1 MPASVATVIAE
12 VQGGKGAKYFDEAK
26 KQMVDMPATT
36 VIRAAASVVNTNSE
50 IGVTALTEAAVQRA
64 EALAGT
70 GGNIIP
76 HLNTAKATVESVF
89 GVQDIL
95 KAPALVGSTLD
106 MANLGSS
113 QAEQYA
119 LRLASLAKI
128 AAQNLG
134 SGEAAP
140 AAKMAQAIALDLADG
155 DIDGSGNTGTLPYD
169 LATFA
174 AQYQAQMIT
183 LVQDLLANASQGG
196 FDATKLQALLTFV
209 QNNPVSL
216 NVTPPPIP
224 FALTGFTQVSAAVG
238 AEVTITGT
246 GFVADPT
253 KMKVTFANNVMAEII
268 SATANSL
275 VVKVPQGAVSGKI
288 SVTNLNQN
296 VTSISSTNFTV
307 TPINTTGLTFGNVSY
322 QAQTKP
328 TGALYI
334 PDQIVWDGSRFAG
347 LERSRDF
354 HNTAATAFAWLS
366 NDGITWTRKTTD
378 MPNQFVSMVGMNNIL
393 FNVQAGWQTSGAEF
407 GFGSIKVFTSTD
419 GMAWQGKILTNS
431 GFSTSTL
438 AGGKYLNNRYFL
450 AMDID
455 CMLMTSTDAS
465 SWQVIDLKTVSTS
478 AAVAPPST
486 SDFCSLPVYRNG
498 KYFVYRGVAGVGGT
512 FRQPDHYEAAYYSS
526 TDGINWTFGTFML
539 PNGFNKISQGGRV
552 FEVHELDDTLVM
564 KAVTRIEYTRDTA
577 TGGLMAVTKD
587 QQLATSQDGLNWTM
601 ANAVGVTY
609 APTETGKP
617 APRNFFNVK
626 TTTGWLFSNQ
636 IFTAGSPTPMT
647 TYYTTNDAVSY
658 QASNQDFGLLGANNR
673 IYSYSPT
680 LKRLVVIDGG
690 TQGNTIK
697 IGTLDF

>member
-224 FALTGFTQVSAAVG
+224 FALTGFTPVSAAVG

-512 FRQPDHYEAAYYSS
+512 FR
-526 TDGINWTFGTFML
+526 
-539 PNGFNKISQGGRV
+539 
-552 FEVHELDDTLVM
+552 
-564 KAVTRIEYTRDTA
+564 
-577 TGGLMAVTKD
+577 
-587 QQLATSQDGLNWTM
+587 
-601 ANAVGVTY
+601 
-609 APTETGKP
+609 
-617 APRNFFNVK
+617 
-626 TTTGWLFSNQ
+626 
-636 IFTAGSPTPMT
+636 
-647 TYYTTNDAVSY
+647 
-658 QASNQDFGLLGANNR
+658 
-673 IYSYSPT
+673 
-680 LKRLVVIDGG
+680 
-690 TQGNTIK
+690 
-697 IGTLDF
+697 

>member
-119 LRLASLAKI
+119 LRLASLAKSC
-128 AAQNLG
+128 AKLRY
-134 SGEAAP
+134 GEAAP

-224 FALTGFTQVSAAVG
+224 FALTGFTPVSAAVG

>member
-1 MPASVATVIAE
+1 
-12 VQGGKGAKYFDEAK
+12 
-26 KQMVDMPATT
+26 
-36 VIRAAASVVNTNSE
+36 
-50 IGVTALTEAAVQRA
+50 
-64 EALAGT
+64 
-70 GGNIIP
+70 
-76 HLNTAKATVESVF
+76 
-89 GVQDIL
+89 
-95 KAPALVGSTLD
+95 
-106 MANLGSS
+106 
-113 QAEQYA
+113 
-119 LRLASLAKI
+119 
-128 AAQNLG
+128 
-134 SGEAAP
+134 
-140 AAKMAQAIALDLADG
+140 
-155 DIDGSGNTGTLPYD
+155 
-169 LATFA
+169 
-174 AQYQAQMIT
+174 
-183 LVQDLLANASQGG
+183 
-196 FDATKLQALLTFV
+196 
-209 QNNPVSL
+209 
-216 NVTPPPIP
+216 
-224 FALTGFTQVSAAVG
+224 
-238 AEVTITGT
+238 
-246 GFVADPT
+246 
-253 KMKVTFANNVMAEII
+253 
-268 SATANSL
+268 
-275 VVKVPQGAVSGKI
+275 AVSGKI